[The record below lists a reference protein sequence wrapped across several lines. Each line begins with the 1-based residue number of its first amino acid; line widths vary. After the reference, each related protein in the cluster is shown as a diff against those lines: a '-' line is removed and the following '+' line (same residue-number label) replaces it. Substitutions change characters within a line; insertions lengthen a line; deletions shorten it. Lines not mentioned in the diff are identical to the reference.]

1 MANESLKD
9 RINADVK
16 ESLKA
21 QRKERLVT
29 LRMMLAAIKQ
39 KEVDERITMSDE
51 QVLAALD
58 KMIKQR
64 RESITQYQSAAR
76 QDLADKELAEIGIIQ
91 EFMPVALDDAEID
104 RLVAAAIQ
112 EVDAKSMKDMA
123 QVMTVLRPKAQGR
136 ADMGAV
142 SAKVKKMLG

>member
-9 RINADVK
+9 RINASVK

-21 QRKERLVT
+21 QQKDRLVT

-76 QDLADKELAEIGIIQ
+76 QDLADKELAEIAIIQ
-91 EFMPVALDDAEID
+91 EFMPVALGDAEID

-112 EVDAKSMKDMA
+112 EVGAKSMKDMA
-123 QVMTVLRPKAQGR
+123 QVMAVLRPKAQGR